1 MSTFGKKIEN
11 IVKRISIINGE
22 ISSTNQSIEK
32 GNKNAIQL
40 GESVEEINAS
50 FNQFI
55 EMLKSG
61 ENVGSTAVVLTET
74 AEKIAYEI
82 KKFEL

>member
-1 MSTFGKKIEN
+1 MSTQVFKE
-11 IVKRISIINGE
+11 
-22 ISSTNQSIEK
+22 
-32 GNKNAIQL
+32 NAIQL

-82 KKFEL
+82 KKFEV